1 MITSSTATTNIS
13 GSVALTPGKTWGND
27 GTVNFTGASTVD
39 LGDSTAAIFNNNAGG
54 IVNIGS
60 SAGWSFISDPGTQVG
75 QINNAGTINV
85 NNNTSWE
92 AAFNN
97 FAGATLNIAAGKY
110 VSMQNG
116 QNIAGAVNI
125 GAGGTL
131 WVSEWHGTDTFFSNT
146 TIGGTGTLQVLGSG
160 PVAKFT
166 NVSAPTAT
174 LKLGSGGTVL
184 IINGASVFGALD
196 AAGFG
201 SGFGIT
207 NGEFQQ
213 ASGDLM
219 VPSNASYSGVV
230 RYVAQSGDLIVPGL
244 VNASGFD
251 ITLDAS
257 SNGSVKV
264 LGGGSVSGASVSLLG
279 NNGIIIGET
288 TSSLPASVQATTLLE
303 IATSG
308 SFKLLG
314 GSGPG
319 AYAAASSNG
328 ALTVDASGD
337 VILTGGSGSGTFAHL
352 LGNPDVVLATVGGAV
367 RLDAGSGAGSYAAI
381 ESVSPSSVYA
391 TFPNLASGGYFV
403 NGVEGAVYD
412 AATGTGFIAGGSP
425 AVLASNLLVTY
436 GLTAPP
442 LPPPVE
448 VLPSGGL
455 EAPNQT
461 LIVATGKSTE
471 APETENDRDA
481 LKKSEDKK
489 KEAPVCK

>member
-1 MITSSTATTNIS
+1 LITSSTATTNIS

-146 TIGGTGTLQVLGSG
+146 TI
-160 PVAKFT
+160 
-166 NVSAPTAT
+166 
-174 LKLGSGGTVL
+174 GGTVL